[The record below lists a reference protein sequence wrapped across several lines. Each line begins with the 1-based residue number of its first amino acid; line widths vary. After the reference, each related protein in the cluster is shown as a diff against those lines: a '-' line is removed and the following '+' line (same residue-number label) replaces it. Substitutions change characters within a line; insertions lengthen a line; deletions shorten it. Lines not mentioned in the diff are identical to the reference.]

1 MSALRYV
8 GKSAASAALGL
19 IVIGLGMEAY
29 QLGREAVKFYLA
41 RA

>member
-1 MSALRYV
+1 MANGLRYV

-29 QLGREAVKFYLA
+29 QFVQVWRGR
-41 RA
+41 R